1 MIGLVSSPPLRRQR
15 PGRPSQ
21 RSAEFAASEA
31 ERHGLTKQG
40 DANGTYQDK
49 IWERTANGVI
59 LRLKWHC
66 YQPHAYRAL
75 PDMNVLSLE
84 LQQGDKVLRRV
95 EHRYLGGCRHQRSAV
110 LAVVAS
116 R

>member
-1 MIGLVSSPPLRRQR
+1 MTNDKHDWVGAFTAIETAMTSAAN
-15 PGRPSQ
+15 Q

-31 ERHGLTKQG
+31 ERLGLTKQG

-49 IWERTANGVI
+49 VWERTADGVI

-66 YQPHAYRAL
+66 YDQSHTYRAL

-84 LQQGDKVLRRV
+84 LRQGEKILRRA
-95 EHRYLGGCRHQRSAV
+95 E
-110 LAVVAS
+110 S
-116 R
+116 RFED